1 MFGEAPS
8 EAAIR
13 AEEIFKTHGQ
23 THILELDAG
32 QGRVTLYFAQNGFH
46 VHVLDYTKEGTE
58 RIRQKVSQHGLS
70 DQITVTQ
77 HDVREPFPSAAG
89 SMDGCYSHMLYCMA
103 LTTAELKNVSH
114 HIRQV
119 LRPGGYNIYTARH
132 IGDPHYGQG
141 IHQGQDLYEVGGFV
155 VHFFDRAK
163 VSELADGYQFI
174 EVHEFEE
181 NRMGVIEREDIM
193 ELKLY
198 CKPS

>member
-1 MFGEAPS
+1 
-8 EAAIR
+8 
-13 AEEIFKTHGQ
+13 
-23 THILELDAG
+23 
-32 QGRVTLYFAQNGFH
+32 
-46 VHVLDYTKEGTE
+46 
-58 RIRQKVSQHGLS
+58 
-70 DQITVTQ
+70 
-77 HDVREPFPSAAG
+77 
-89 SMDGCYSHMLYCMA
+89 MDGCYSHMLYCMA

-141 IHQGQDLYEVGGFV
+141 IHQGQDLYEVGGYV